1 MKLNIKSITIEEY
14 NDYVYDISVEKNH
27 NFIAGDLG
35 SILISN
41 SIYPDCTNVFNNS
54 MAQAIK
60 TGTSTLVDVVAPF
73 IDQDKNDICGIGLEL
88 GVDFSKTWT
97 CYVGKDKPCGM
108 CGSCVERTEAF
119 ISNNT
124 LDPLY
129 TSEDW
134 NIAVKYYN
142 KVKK

>member
-1 MKLNIKSITIEEY
+1 
-14 NDYVYDISVEKNH
+14 
-27 NFIAGDLG
+27 
-35 SILISN
+35 
-41 SIYPDCTNVFNNS
+41 
-54 MAQAIK
+54 
-60 TGTSTLVDVVAPF
+60 
-73 IDQDKNDICGIGLEL
+73 
-88 GVDFSKTWT
+88 
-97 CYVGKDKPCGM
+97 M